1 MPRELQKTTSNDFVS
16 GGKFPLS
23 LPPGRQAYEIYKQCC
38 RDLWDNAPPMSYEAW
53 VHESNRLC
61 PSRSAS

>member
-1 MPRELQKTTSNDFVS
+1 MLRESQKTTLNDFVS
-16 GGKFPLS
+16 GGRMS
-23 LPPGRQAYEIYKQCC
+23 LAQPPHQKAYEIYKQCC